1 MSSQTDQ
8 QKKERA
14 QISISGIW
22 EDVTEDL
29 IDVQIIIKKHY
40 EQLND
45 NKFGYLDEIHW
56 REWTIRAHQEEMF
69 FFF

>member
-8 QKKERA
+8 QKKERT
-14 QISISGIW
+14 QIPISGIS

-45 NKFGYLDEIHW
+45 NKFGYLGEIH
-56 REWTIRAHQEEMF
+56 
-69 FFF
+69 